1 MTEAILNFF
10 SMGGYGYFVW
20 GSYGLSA
27 IVLIG
32 LLIQSRKFLKS
43 SQSEL
48 DLLQEKASD
57 NET

>member
-1 MTEAILNFF
+1 MTEVIFNFF
-10 SMGGYGYFVW
+10 SMGGYGYFIW
-20 GSYGLSA
+20 GSYGLSI

-32 LLIQSRKFLKS
+32 LLIQSHKFLKS

-48 DLLQEKASD
+48 NLLQKKASD

>member
-48 DLLQEKASD
+48 DLLQKKASD